1 MGLRAN
7 ENGQITWHQIVDI
20 LDEFRNGICDDV
32 CQQIELIQGVPGLVR
47 QPGRNPAGVDAN
59 RGRGTLYTYNGRL
72 WDVPQTF
79 AFYDFCE
86 TGCWVE
92 VVAARDASLHDSG

>member
-1 MGLRAN
+1 MVKSLGARLWTSWTSSER
-7 ENGQITWHQIVDI
+7 
-20 LDEFRNGICDDV
+20 EFCDDV

-47 QPGRNPAGVDAN
+47 QPGHNVAGVDAN
-59 RGRGTLYTYNGRL
+59 CGRGTLYTYNGRL